1 MEMKIVIIH
10 GLWIV
15 DEALAVMRGAGR
27 IVVPADDSEEA
38 LLAEMTDADVI
49 VVSFN
54 PHVGQRLIES
64 AGRLRHIARLGV
76 GVESIDLQAA
86 TERGIVVTNTP
97 DLTADSVAEFTMTLL
112 LSLAKNLPRCDR
124 AVREGRWDERLALI
138 RINRELCGKTH
149 GIVGMG
155 AIGGR
160 VAVRCKAFGM
170 RVIYYKRTRNLDFER
185 AVGVEY
191 VPFETLLA
199 ESDSISLHVP
209 LTTETRNLLDGPQF
223 ASMKKDALLINQ
235 ARGKVINEKAL
246 VQALKEGGIGGY
258 ATDVYEH
265 EPPDPTCEL
274 LGLKNVVV
282 APHVGGGTREA
293 RLRACTAL
301 AEDIVKVSRGEIPK
315 HLVNREVLQ
324 KKGL

>member
-1 MEMKIVIIH
+1 MKIVITN

-15 DEALAVMRGAGR
+15 EEALAVMGQVGQ
-27 IVVPADDSEEA
+27 IVAPLDHSEEV
-38 LLAEMTDADVI
+38 LFNEMRDADVI
-49 VVSFN
+49 VVSFS
-54 PHVGQRLIES
+54 PHVDRRLIES
-64 AGRLRHIARLGV
+64 SGRLRHIARLGV
-76 GVESIDLQAA
+76 GVESVDLLAA
-86 TERGIVVTNTP
+86 TERGIIVTNTP

-112 LSLAKNLPRCDR
+112 LSLAKNLPSCDR
-124 AVREGRWDERLALI
+124 AVREGRWEERLGLI
-138 RINRELCGKTH
+138 RLNRELCGKTH

-170 RVIYYKRTRNLDFER
+170 RVIYNKRNRDLEFER
-185 AVGVEY
+185 KAGVEY
-191 VPFETLLA
+191 VPFETLIK

-209 LTTETRNLLDGPQF
+209 LTNETRNLFDGPRF

-235 ARGKVINEKAL
+235 ARGKVVNEEAL
-246 VQALKEGGIGGY
+246 VQALREGRIGGY

-324 KKGL
+324 KRGL

>member
-1 MEMKIVIIH
+1 MKIVIIH
-10 GLWIV
+10 GLWMV
-15 DEALAVMRGAGR
+15 EEALAIIREVGQV
-27 IVVPADDSEEA
+27 VVPGDDSDEA
-38 LLAEMTDADVI
+38 LLAEMRDADVI
-49 VVSFN
+49 VVSFS
-54 PHVGQRLIES
+54 PHVDRRLIES

-86 TERGIVVTNTP
+86 TERGIIVTNTP

-112 LSLAKNLPRCDR
+112 LSLAKNLPSCDR
-124 AVREGRWDERLALI
+124 AVREGRWNERLALI

-149 GIVGMG
+149 GIVGLG
-155 AIGGR
+155 KIGGR

-170 RVIYYKRTRNLDFER
+170 RVIYYKRKRDLEFER

-191 VPFETLLA
+191 VPFETLLT

-209 LTTETRNLLDGPQF
+209 LTEETRNMLDGPQF
-223 ASMKKDALLINQ
+223 TSMKKDALLINQ
-235 ARGKVINEKAL
+235 ARGKVVNEKAL
-246 VQALKEGGIGGY
+246 VQALKEGRIGGY

-265 EPPDPTCEL
+265 EPPDPTSEL
-274 LGLKNVVV
+274 LGFKNVVV
-282 APHVGGGTREA
+282 APHLGGGTREA

-301 AEDIVKVSRGEIPK
+301 AEDIVRVIHGQIPK
-315 HLVNREVLQ
+315 HLVNREALQ